1 MPDKRQKIIERIDKL
16 LRVAARSN
24 IPGEVE
30 AAQAR
35 AQELITKYQI
45 EEAQINGHIVSG
57 NVVSKKVLLNAPYV
71 ASKAMLLHYIAK
83 HNFCKVLRSDDYAV
97 IYGFLSDIEF
107 CLTLYEALCLDMIG
121 SMPNK
126 LDHARYYADE
136 DFDVRSWTK
145 SFFAGYSV
153 RIGDRLLAA
162 KENIIKEVESTGQS
176 VAIAIRD
183 KQHAVEDF
191 FQSIDKS
198 PAYSHK
204 LSSKAGYLA
213 GMDSANSAN
222 LLQTPIKK
230 GNNE

>member
-1 MPDKRQKIIERIDKL
+1 MQDKRKKIIERIDKL

-24 IPGEVE
+24 QPGEVE

-45 EEAQINGHIVSG
+45 EEAQISGHIVSG
-57 NVVSKKVLLNAPYV
+57 DVISKQVLLTAPY
-71 ASKAMLLHYIAK
+71 ASSKAMLLHYIAK
-83 HNFCKVLRSDDYAV
+83 HNFCKVLRSDDHAV
-97 IYGFLSDIEF
+97 IYGFASDIEF
-107 CLTLYEALCLDMIG
+107 CLTLYEALCLDMIT
-121 SMPNK
+121 SMPDK
-126 LDHARYYADE
+126 LEQARYYADD
-136 DFDVRSWTK
+136 DFNVRAWTK

-162 KENIIKEVESTGQS
+162 KESIIKEVEATGKS

-191 FQSIDKS
+191 FQGIDKS

-213 GMDSANSAN
+213 GMDSANNAN

-230 GNNE
+230 GNDG